1 MKNILFTIGLLA
13 LSLNISTQ
21 DQEYTNAVAITSKN
35 SITGKM
41 ENHYVHTGNTKA
53 ILPVYRFLRVDRLT
67 ETVLSCRYRTF
78 KPTFA
83 PDSPECNPLPD
94 KEAVEG
100 YGCVLTYEYK

>member
-41 ENHYVHTGNTKA
+41 ETHYVHTGNTKA

-67 ETVLSCRYRTF
+67 ETVSRYNGTRR
-78 KPTFA
+78 KFA
-83 PDSPECNPLPD
+83 GKKRILFQE
-94 KEAVEG
+94 
-100 YGCVLTYEYK
+100 